1 MNCIQ
6 FSSPACASKSTNM
19 GWVAS
24 KKILST
30 FCLESGGSFFLKPYP
45 QRKKLQEWRG
55 GLRHCG
61 RGRPL
66 LGGAN
71 AGSHRGDARGICR
84 RPCLQQVC
92 PLRPPM
98 RPRGMP
104 HSAQLAGAAAEP
116 ARALSRSSCRAQAT
130 RRDSGSATTRRFGR
144 QRISS
149 GAATR
154 ATGRHTGLGGPPLL

>member
-1 MNCIQ
+1 MSIVISTHCISGICIPRR
-6 FSSPACASKSTNM
+6 FSENTPKNRQHTCSGPSSAASKSTNM
-19 GWVAS
+19 GFVAS
-24 KKILST
+24 KKNSPV

-71 AGSHRGDARGICR
+71 AGFHRGDARGICR

-130 RRDSGSATTRRFGR
+130 RRDSGSATSR
-144 QRISS
+144 
-149 GAATR
+149 
-154 ATGRHTGLGGPPLL
+154 